1 MATSFGIDEERARPG
16 FEKDVIGLIQA
27 GMLKAR
33 VDDIA
38 KVCPVTLSLQVC
50 VVLLNP

>member
-1 MATSFGIDEERARPG
+1 
-16 FEKDVIGLIQA
+16 
-27 GMLKAR
+27 LKAR